1 VEEGGIS
8 LFNGPACANGAASLT
23 TSAQQEFARGWRWL
37 RSWAVKEGVTVSN
50 QELKLLAD
58 AAMLDGDSEGLKA
71 LLGMLKDEVAAAL

>member
-1 VEEGGIS
+1 M
-8 LFNGPACANGAASLT
+8 
-23 TSAQQEFARGWRWL
+23 
-37 RSWAVKEGVTVSN
+37 SN